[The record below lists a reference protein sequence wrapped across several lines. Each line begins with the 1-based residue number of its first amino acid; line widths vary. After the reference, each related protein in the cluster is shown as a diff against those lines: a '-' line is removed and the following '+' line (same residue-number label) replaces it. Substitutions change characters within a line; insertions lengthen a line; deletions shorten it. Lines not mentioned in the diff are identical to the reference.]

1 MTGGPGELR
10 ALEGRHV
17 SVTLVDGSCIEDCE
31 LVSVGR
37 GRTETLWILTRDG
50 DAFVGLADV
59 DDLWAFTP
67 EGLSRA
73 C

>member
-1 MTGGPGELR
+1 MTGGSSELR
-10 ALEGRHV
+10 ALEGHRV
-17 SVTLVDGSCIEDCE
+17 SVCLVDGSRIEDCE

-59 DDLWAFTP
+59 DDLRAFTP